1 MKNLKYKLIPVLFAT
16 MALGSCKK
24 DFLETTPTQQAD
36 DATVFATTANAMA
49 ALNGIHRSMY
59 LRYDAQDQGG
69 QGSMNINIDMLG
81 DDLVNTAA
89 GNGWYNSTYRWTA
102 HRSAASTTDKFAYK
116 FYYQI
121 IANANNIIEKIGGA
135 EGPEADKN
143 LIKAE
148 ALTYRA
154 WAHFMVVQLYAKR
167 YDFAGSNTQPGVPV
181 KTKLDTEHVGRG
193 TVEQVYTQAN
203 ADIDE
208 AITLF
213 ATASASP
220 NKSHFNIKSAKGIKA
235 RIALTQGKWT
245 EAAKFAAEARTG
257 VELMSNVDYLAGF
270 NSYTNPEWIWGSKQ
284 VEDQT
289 SYFYSF
295 FAYMSANYNSSNL
308 RANPKAINS
317 NLYNKLSKTDIR
329 AQLWDPTGE
338 NKAFPIPTSTSV
350 RAKYMNRKF
359 LVAGVTS
366 VGDVVNM
373 RAAEMYLIE
382 AEGLA
387 RAGQY
392 GAAQDALYTLAKKRD
407 DAYVKSTKTGND
419 LIEEIMVQ
427 RRVELWGE
435 GFRFTD
441 LKRLNLPL
449 DRTNSNHTVA
459 LAQTLSEP
467 AGDARWQ
474 WLIPQSEIDANKA
487 IEPGDQNP

>member
-1 MKNLKYKLIPVLFAT
+1 MKSLKYKIIPVLLAT
-16 MALGSCKK
+16 MTLVSCKK
-24 DFLETTPTQQAD
+24 DFLETAPTQQAD
-36 DATVFATTANAMA
+36 DEVVFSTTVNVMA

-59 LRYDAQDQGG
+59 KQYDYQDQGG
-69 QGSMNINIDMLG
+69 QSSMNINMDMMG
-81 DDLVNTAA
+81 DDLVNTSA
-89 GNGWYNSTYRWTA
+89 GNGWFNGAYRWTA
-102 HRSAASTTDKFAYK
+102 HRNATNTTDKFAYK

-121 IANANNIIEKIGGA
+121 IANANPIINRVQDA
-135 EGPEADKN
+135 EGPQADKN

-154 WAHFMVVQLYAKR
+154 WAHFQVVQLYGKR
-167 YDFAGSNTQPGVPV
+167 YDAAGNNTQPGVPI
-181 KTKLDTEHVGRG
+181 KLTLDKIATGRSS
-193 TVEQVYTQAN
+193 VEDVYTQVN
-203 ADIDE
+203 KDIDE

-235 RIALTQGKWT
+235 RIALAQGKWV
-245 EAAKFAAEARTG
+245 EAAKFAVEARAG
-257 VELMSNVDYLAGF
+257 VELMSNADYMAGF

-289 SYFYSF
+289 TYFYSF
-295 FAYMSANYNSSNL
+295 FAYMSGNYNSSNI

-317 NLYNKLSKTDIR
+317 NLYAKISKTDIR
-329 AQLWDPTGE
+329 KQLWDPTGE
-338 NKAFPIPTSTSV
+338 NTAFPIPTKEST
-350 RAKYMNRKF
+350 RAPYMNRKF
-359 LVAGVTS
+359 LVAGGTS
-366 VGDVVNM
+366 IGDVVNM
-373 RAAEMYLIE
+373 RAAELYLIE
-382 AEGLA
+382 AEALA
-387 RAGQY
+387 RAGQS

-459 LAQTLSEP
+459 LAQTLSEKV
-467 AGDARWQ
+467 GDDRWQ
-474 WLIPQSEIDANKA
+474 WLIPQDEINANPEIGA
-487 IEPGDQNP
+487 GGQNP